1 MKRILT
7 ALLLAPSPLMAEPVT
22 LILDWFVNPDH
33 APIVIAAE
41 MGFFD
46 DQGLEVTIVAPAD
59 PSDPPRMVASGQAQI
74 GIGYQPQLH
83 LATQEGLPLTRIGTL
98 VATPLNCVTVLKD
111 GPVQSIAD
119 LAGRRVG
126 FSVPGMET
134 ALMSAMMRH
143 AGADPD
149 TVEMVNVSWA
159 LTGSLL
165 SGQVDATI
173 GGYRNFELTQ
183 MRQEGAEGRCLF
195 VEEEGI
201 PAYDELIYL
210 ARPDADRDTLQRFM
224 AAVERG
230 AQWTLNHPD
239 AAWDAFIAA
248 HPDLD
253 DDLNRTAW
261 DLTLPRLSQ
270 SPAGLDHGRYHRFEA
285 FMVGAGLVD
294 TARPVSDLAMDV
306 WQ

>member
-1 MKRILT
+1 MKHVLT
-7 ALLLAPSPLMAEPVT
+7 ALLLLPSPVMAEPVT

-41 MGFFD
+41 KGFFS
-46 DQGLEVTIVAPAD
+46 DQGLEVEIVAPAD

-83 LATQEGLPLTRIGTL
+83 LATQEGLPITRIGTL
-98 VATPLNCVTVLKD
+98 VATPLNCVTVLAD
-111 GPVQSIAD
+111 GPVQSVAD
-119 LAGRRVG
+119 LEGRKVG
-126 FSVPGMET
+126 YSVPGMET
-134 ALMSAMMRH
+134 ALMTAMMRH
-143 AGADPD
+143 AGADPGA
-149 TVEMVNVSWA
+149 VEMVNVSWA

-183 MRQEGAEGRCLF
+183 MAQEGAEGRCLF

-201 PAYDELIYL
+201 PPYDELIYL
-210 ARPDADRDTLQRFM
+210 ARPDADRDLLQRFM

-230 AQWTLNHPD
+230 AQWTINHPD
-239 AAWDAFIAA
+239 EAWDSFVAA

-253 DDLNRTAW
+253 DPLNRTAW

-270 SPAGLDHGRYHRFEA
+270 SPAGLDHGRYARFET
-285 FMVGAGLVD
+285 FMVEAGLVD
-294 TARPVSDLAMDV
+294 SSRPVADLAMDV